1 MFNALQ
7 AIQAGQAGA
16 EKKRR
21 DDRQN
26 ALSLAGEALQ
36 SQDYSGAAN
45 ALLPHDLNAGMQV
58 MQIGEQRQQMQTQQ
72 AQAEARQQLEGAM
85 ALNDNLLTLPEAQ
98 RGEFLSQNWDKF
110 APYFDNQDFL
120 TFWQRSGGDVS
131 DATLQQE
138 GAVLRTQL
146 GMGAPEVETPD
157 PFTLSQGQTR
167 FDGQGNPIASVE
179 PKPTA
184 PNLKTVTTDEGIFQ
198 YDPANPRET
207 MEFLGNRPQRDPLV
221 TVSQKGEDA
230 FSSARGKSAS
240 DRMDAIIEAGDA
252 ASQTLADA
260 QMMNTLIDQIDYTG
274 FGSEALLNIQK
285 VGRMV
290 GLDIGDDVP
299 AKEAAT
305 RLTAKLGLALKE
317 NLPGPMSDGDRDFL
331 LSIPPNILTTRE
343 GNKALV
349 FMMMKRAQF
358 DQAMQQSL
366 LRANP
371 KTKAE
376 FEAWEN
382 DFKLSHG
389 EIFDAASKQDLLSA
403 LGASGT

>member
-1 MFNALQ
+1 MSQQFGVPMPASM
-7 AIQAGQAGA
+7 
-16 EKKRR
+16 
-21 DDRQN
+21 DD
-26 ALSLAGEALQ
+26 L
-36 SQDYSGAAN
+36 
-45 ALLPHDLNAGMQV
+45 
-58 MQIGEQRQQMQTQQ
+58 
-72 AQAEARQQLEGAM
+72 
-85 ALNDNLLTLPEAQ
+85 
-98 RGEFLSQNWDKF
+98 
-110 APYFDNQDFL
+110 
-120 TFWQRSGGDVS
+120 S
-131 DATLQQE
+131 DAALDE
-138 GAVLRTQL
+138 DLAMLRTQL
-146 GMGAPEVETPD
+146 RMGVPEIEQAD

-167 FDGQGNPIASVE
+167 FDAQGNPIASVD
-179 PKPTA
+179 PKPIA

-198 YDPANPRET
+198 YDPTNPRET

-240 DRMDAIIEAGDA
+240 DRMDTIMVSGDA

-317 NLPGPMSDGDRDFL
+317 NLPGPMSDGDREFL

-366 LRANP
+366 LQANP